1 MQTKENE
8 KKKSVWYDF
17 TSRKKIIN
25 ILIYSSK
32 ILPIYSSKILP
43 IYSSKILPTQNKMFE
58 HKLHVM
64 NYLHANIYISTVN
77 IQYNLN
83 GILVFYYLLISSIS
97 SNIETIS
104 LRS

>member
-8 KKKSVWYDF
+8 KKKPVWYDF

-43 IYSSKILPTQNKMFE
+43 TQNKMFDD
-58 HKLHVM
+58 KLH
-64 NYLHANIYISTVN
+64 YELFTC
-77 IQYNLN
+77 Q
-83 GILVFYYLLISSIS
+83 
-97 SNIETIS
+97 
-104 LRS
+104 